1 MDKQKITQLA
11 TQIMLAAESISVT
24 GEHNRVQLSGI
35 YRTAGQI
42 IAEAGKEE
50 EHGGQIDC

>member
-1 MDKQKITQLA
+1 MIIQMA
-11 TQIMLAAESISVT
+11 TQICMAAETITVA

-35 YRTAGQI
+35 YRTAQQI

-50 EHGGQIDC
+50 NHGG

>member
-11 TQIMLAAESISVT
+11 TQIMLASENITVA

-42 IAEAGKEE
+42 ITEAGKEE
-50 EHGGQIDC
+50 DNGGQIDC

>member
-1 MDKQKITQLA
+1 MDRQKITQLA
-11 TQIMLAAESISVT
+11 TQIMLAAESIAVT